1 MRDLDCYDNLNRNL
15 LYYSVAII
23 GSIEVLGWL
32 IRNTELN
39 IYIYDKNRKTIL
51 HIVVDNEHAQI
62 VQFLISYNIDINAR
76 DI

>member
-1 MRDLDCYDNLNRNL
+1 MNRNL